1 MMKIIIKLLLLLSF
15 IMFFIAPVALF
26 VLSIEKIPLIN
37 EHQNL
42 SYDNMNRVKKIIEKA
57 KPSQMRRKQTKKFTI
72 SEPDLNLVASY
83 GINQGF
89 KVENLF
95 TQIQL
100 SENHIKLQST
110 YRLPSTPMGD
120 YLNVI
125 VGFKAQGPKIEIENV
140 KIGRVII
147 PGVIIKPVILLIDRL
162 LMDYGFY
169 QDVKVN
175 SDAIKNISVQKK
187 LLTVLYE
194 WDPKAIANLQESG
207 KYLLISDEHQDRLL
221 VYYDHLARIVKP
233 YKGKKISIARILQPM
248 FEFAAGQSTISN
260 NPIMENKA
268 LIQVLAI
275 YSTNNRIND
284 FIRKERQGK
293 INRPVRVTMILKGR
307 NDLTKHY
314 LVSAGISVSA
324 GSAIANFIG
333 LAKEVDDSDGGSGF
347 SFADLAAD
355 KAGVSFGELAIAS
368 TNNALLLQ
376 KKMSGPLKESYF
388 MPAID
393 RLPEGILKI
402 EFKKKYKDLDSKT
415 YALVNDEISSRIKKC
430 RVYQ

>member
-1 MMKIIIKLLLLLSF
+1 MKIIIKLLLLLIF
-15 IMFFIAPVALF
+15 MMVFVAPAALF
-26 VLSIEKIPLIN
+26 VLSIEKVPLIN

-57 KPSQMRRKQTKKFTI
+57 KPSQIRIRQTKKFTI

-89 KVENLF
+89 KVENF
-95 TQIQL
+95 FAQIQL

-110 YRLPSTPMGD
+110 YRIISTPMGD
-120 YLNVI
+120 YLNII

-147 PGVIIKPVILLIDRL
+147 PGVIINPVILFIDRL

-207 KYLLISDEHQDRLL
+207 KYILIPDEHQDRLL
-221 VYYDHLARIVKP
+221 VYYDHLANIVKP
-233 YKGKKISIARILQPM
+233 YKGKKVSIARILQPM
-248 FEFAAGQSTISN
+248 FEFAAQQSTISN

-268 LIQVLAI
+268 VLQVLSL

-284 FIRKERQGK
+284 FIRKERQDE
-293 INRPVRVTMILKGR
+293 IRRPVRVTMILKGR
-307 NDLTKHY
+307 DDLTKHY

-355 KAGVSFGELAIAS
+355 KAGVTLGEHAIAS
-368 TNNALLLQ
+368 TNNARLLQ
-376 KKMSGPLKESYF
+376 KKMSGALKEPYF

-393 RLPEGILKI
+393 RLPEGIMKI
-402 EFKKKYKDLDSKT
+402 EFKKKYKNLDSKT

>member
-1 MMKIIIKLLLLLSF
+1 MMKKIIKLLFLLSF
-15 IMFFIAPVALF
+15 MMVFVVPVALF

-57 KPSQMRRKQTKKFTI
+57 KPSQMRIRQTKKFTI

-89 KVENLF
+89 KIENLF
-95 TQIQL
+95 AQIQL

-110 YRLPSTPMGD
+110 YRITSTPMGD
-120 YLNVI
+120 CLNVI
-125 VGFKAQGPKIEIENV
+125 VGFKAQGAKIEIENV
-140 KIGRVII
+140 KLGRVII
-147 PGVIIKPVILLIDRL
+147 PGVIINPVILFIDRL
-162 LMDYGFY
+162 LMGYGLY

-207 KYLLISDEHQDRLL
+207 KYLLIPEEHQDRLL
-221 VYYDHLARIVKP
+221 VYYDHLANIVKP
-233 YKGKKISIARILQPM
+233 YKGKKVSIARILQPM
-248 FEFAAGQSTISN
+248 FEFAAQQSTISN

-268 LIQVLAI
+268 VLQVLSF

-284 FIRKERQGK
+284 FIRKERQGE
-293 INRPVRVTMILKGR
+293 IRRPVRVTMILKGR

-324 GSAIANFIG
+324 GSTIANFIG

-355 KAGVSFGELAIAS
+355 KAGVTLGELAIAS
-368 TNNALLLQ
+368 TNNARLLQ
-376 KKMSGPLKESYF
+376 KKMSGTLKEPYF

-393 RLPEGILKI
+393 RLPEGIMKT
-402 EFKKKYKDLDSKT
+402 EFIKKYKDLDSKT
-415 YALVNDEISSRIKKC
+415 YALVNDEISNRIKKC
-430 RVYQ
+430 WVYQ

>member
-1 MMKIIIKLLLLLSF
+1 MKKIIKLLFLLSF
-15 IMFFIAPVALF
+15 MMVFVVPVALF

-57 KPSQMRRKQTKKFTI
+57 KPSQMRIRQTKKFTI

-89 KVENLF
+89 KIENLF
-95 TQIQL
+95 AQIQL

-110 YRLPSTPMGD
+110 YRITSTPMGD
-120 YLNVI
+120 CLNVI
-125 VGFKAQGPKIEIENV
+125 VGFKAQGAKIEIENV
-140 KIGRVII
+140 KLGRVII
-147 PGVIIKPVILLIDRL
+147 PGVIINPVILFIDRL
-162 LMDYGFY
+162 LMGYGLY

-207 KYLLISDEHQDRLL
+207 KYLLIPEEHQDRLL
-221 VYYDHLARIVKP
+221 VYYDHLANIVKP
-233 YKGKKISIARILQPM
+233 YKGKKVSIARILQPM
-248 FEFAAGQSTISN
+248 FEFAAQQSTISN

-268 LIQVLAI
+268 VLQVLSF

-284 FIRKERQGK
+284 FIRKERQGE
-293 INRPVRVTMILKGR
+293 IRRPVRVTMILKGR

-324 GSAIANFIG
+324 GSTIANFIG

-355 KAGVSFGELAIAS
+355 KAGVTLGELAIAS
-368 TNNALLLQ
+368 TNNARLLQ
-376 KKMSGPLKESYF
+376 KKMSGTLKEPYF

-393 RLPEGILKI
+393 RLPEGIMKT
-402 EFKKKYKDLDSKT
+402 EFIKKYKDLDSKT
-415 YALVNDEISSRIKKC
+415 YALVNDEISNRIKKC
-430 RVYQ
+430 WVYQ

>member
-1 MMKIIIKLLLLLSF
+1 MMVF
-15 IMFFIAPVALF
+15 VVPVALF

-57 KPSQMRRKQTKKFTI
+57 KPSQMRIRQTKKFTI

-89 KVENLF
+89 KIENLF
-95 TQIQL
+95 AQIQL

-110 YRLPSTPMGD
+110 YRITSTPMGD
-120 YLNVI
+120 CLNVI
-125 VGFKAQGPKIEIENV
+125 VGFKAQGAKIEIENV
-140 KIGRVII
+140 KLGRVII
-147 PGVIIKPVILLIDRL
+147 PGVIINPVILFIDRL
-162 LMDYGFY
+162 LMGYGLY

-207 KYLLISDEHQDRLL
+207 KYLLIPEEHQDRLL
-221 VYYDHLARIVKP
+221 VYYDHLANIVKP
-233 YKGKKISIARILQPM
+233 YKGKKVSIARILQPM
-248 FEFAAGQSTISN
+248 FEFAAQQSTISN

-268 LIQVLAI
+268 VLQVLSF

-284 FIRKERQGK
+284 FIRKERQGE
-293 INRPVRVTMILKGR
+293 IRRPVRVTMILKGR

-324 GSAIANFIG
+324 GSTIANFIG

-355 KAGVSFGELAIAS
+355 KAGVTLGELAIAS
-368 TNNALLLQ
+368 TNNARLLQ
-376 KKMSGPLKESYF
+376 KKMSGTLKEPYF

-393 RLPEGILKI
+393 RLPEGIMKT
-402 EFKKKYKDLDSKT
+402 EFIKKYKDLDSKT
-415 YALVNDEISSRIKKC
+415 YALVNDEISNRIKKC
-430 RVYQ
+430 WVYQ